1 MPRLPGIALLMVT
14 LSSLISPITADTG
27 ADQLKY
33 LFKSGE
39 EGYKCFR
46 IPAVVK
52 STGGTV
58 LAFAE
63 GRRNGCSDTGSIDL
77 VMKRSPDDGRSW
89 GDLQVVWS
97 DGANTCGNP
106 APVVD
111 RETGRIF
118 LLSTWNLGEDHE
130 PDIISGKSRDTRR
143 VFVLSS
149 ADEGQTWSDPIEI
162 TGQVKKENWTWY
174 ATGPV
179 HGIQLRHG
187 EHRGRLLIPC
197 DHIEAVTKEYRSHVI
212 YSDDHGDS
220 WQLGGI
226 VPQDQVNECTVA
238 ELEDGSLLLNMRNY
252 DREQKNRRISYS
264 RDGGMSWSDIRPDQ
278 VLVEP
283 ICQASM
289 LMFERD
295 ARPGLLLF
303 LNPASREERV
313 RMTLRMSPDQGRSWP
328 VSRLLHEGPSAYS
341 DMVQLN
347 NREVLLLMETGVE
360 SPYEGIAVKAPVDV
374 IEMFNNP
381 GE

>member
-27 ADQLKY
+27 ADQLNY

-52 STGGTV
+52 SAGGTV

-111 RETGRIF
+111 SETGRIF

-149 ADEGQTWSDPIEI
+149 ADEGQTWSDPFEI

-197 DHIEAVTKEYRSHVI
+197 DHIEAVTREYRSHVI

-238 ELEDGSLLLNMRNY
+238 ELDEGRLLLNMRNY
-252 DREQKNRRISYS
+252 DRSQRSRRVSFS
-264 RDGGMSWSDIRPDQ
+264 RDGGMSWSDIRPDP

-313 RMTLRMSPDQGRSWP
+313 RMTLRMSPDQGGSWP

-347 NREVLLLMETGVE
+347 NREVLLLMETGAE